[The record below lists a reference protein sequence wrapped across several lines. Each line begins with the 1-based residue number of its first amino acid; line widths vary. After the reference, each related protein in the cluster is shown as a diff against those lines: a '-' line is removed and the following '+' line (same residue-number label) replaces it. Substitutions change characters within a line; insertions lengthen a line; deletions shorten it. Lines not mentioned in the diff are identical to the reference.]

1 MKYPPVSAES
11 VSCVG
16 VGFMAHNKVDD
27 ERIENTD
34 YVFILGMLAIYEVH
48 CCCEPVTIRGRH
60 CDYVSCRPSL
70 FAISVLGGFANTR
83 GSAQEQG
90 GKKHNS
96 NPATD
101 RSIKTDRQ
109 LE

>member
-16 VGFMAHNKVDD
+16 GFMAHNKVDD

-34 YVFILGMLAIYEVH
+34 YVFRKAGYLRGALLLRTGDDTRSPTAIMFRVIIH
-48 CCCEPVTIRGRH
+48 R
-60 CDYVSCRPSL
+60 SL
-70 FAISVLGGFANTR
+70 RSQYLGGFANTR

-90 GKKHNS
+90 EKKHNS

>member
-34 YVFILGMLAIYEVH
+34 YVFRKAGYLRGALLLRTGDDTRSPLRLCFVSSLAL
-48 CCCEPVTIRGRH
+48 R
-60 CDYVSCRPSL
+60 DL
-70 FAISVLGGFANTR
+70 NTWR
-83 GSAQEQG
+83 FRKHAGVGSRTGE
-90 GKKHNS
+90 
-96 NPATD
+96 
-101 RSIKTDRQ
+101 KTQ
-109 LE
+109 LEPCN